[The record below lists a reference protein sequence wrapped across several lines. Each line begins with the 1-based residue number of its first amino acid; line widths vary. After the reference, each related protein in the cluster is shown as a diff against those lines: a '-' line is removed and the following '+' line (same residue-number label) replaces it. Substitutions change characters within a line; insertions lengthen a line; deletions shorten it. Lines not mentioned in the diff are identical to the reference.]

1 MGPLG
6 PPYHSHKT
14 PLKKEPPF
22 LGMQLLQPL
31 LGGKEQPL
39 GPKYNMCLIF
49 LATQLC
55 EDNAIISM
63 IVVTGLFEGSL
74 LNSYKRDLYPLFQVP
89 DRSLSLYNDF
99 KSMTSE
105 HPSFGTRLIRVLE
118 AHSQFEDPLT
128 NNHLAQ
134 STPGHFLLGTIETKS
149 SFRGENFSLILIS
162 PQKREPKC
170 LRAPGTR
177 GTIP

>member
-1 MGPLG
+1 
-6 PPYHSHKT
+6 
-14 PLKKEPPF
+14 
-22 LGMQLLQPL
+22 MQLLQPL

-99 KSMTSE
+99 FSSMTSE

-128 NNHLAQ
+128 TNHLAQ

-149 SFRGENFSLILIS
+149 SF
-162 PQKREPKC
+162 
-170 LRAPGTR
+170 
-177 GTIP
+177 